1 MHARRGDRLVIEGH
15 RVGTTPR
22 SGEVLSVDG
31 SVLRVAWDDGHES
44 TFVPG
49 PDCRIIA
56 KARQEGPMAAQPT
69 GLERFGG
76 TIDLR
81 IAEDDHH
88 CDAVAT
94 LMTSRGTLEGRGR
107 SRRRADDPNMPLV
120 GEQLAIS
127 RALRSL
133 SNSLRQQAVE
143 AEGREDISASHLLP

>member
-15 RVGTTPR
+15 RVGTVPR
-22 SGEVLSVDG
+22 AGEVLDVEG

-49 PDCRIIA
+49 PDCRIVA
-56 KARQEGPMAAQPT
+56 MPGEEAPAGAM
-69 GLERFGG
+69 ERFGG

-81 IAEDDHH
+81 IAEDEHH
-88 CDAVAT
+88 CEAEAT
-94 LMTSRGTLEGRGR
+94 LVTSRGSFQGQGR

-127 RALRSL
+127 RALRDL
-133 SNSLRQQAVE
+133 SDHLRQEAVA
-143 AEGREDISASHLLP
+143 AEGRADIGTAHLLT